1 MFVCSDKKN
10 RTIPAELTLA
20 KRGKRS
26 PTLSKLRPPC
36 PIFLSE
42 QREQREQTFII
53 NDLRSERRQT
63 SSEHHEQTFII
74 NDLRLTTFL
83 LRPPRALDRIVK
95 PRYAL
100 KIKSEHYE
108 HEQLDRLRGR
118 GWQSRNQVGRKPTLH
133 PPPKTKLGLRTDAVT
148 LSFAQMTFIFLK
160 ILTFP

>member
-1 MFVCSDKKN
+1 MFVCSDEKN

-20 KRGKRS
+20 KRDKRS

-53 NDLRSERRQT
+53 NDLR
-63 SSEHHEQTFII
+63 
-74 NDLRLTTFL
+74 LTTFL
-83 LRPPRALDRIVK
+83 LRPLRALDRIVK

-108 HEQLDRLRGR
+108 HEQLDQLRGR